1 MLFQL
6 PNWGGKS
13 RHAAPEDNIHKI
25 ALKTVKGFNPGGPV
39 DLGAGNSGS
48 IISRC
53 AFVRQ

>member
-13 RHAAPEDNIHKI
+13 RYAAPEDNIHKI